1 MYTCRDCEQP
11 INQATEV
18 CPYCGADLTDIPFD
32 IESLAGPP
40 RKKSAK
46 RIAILWAIVL
56 LSLVAIAWFALP
68 WRLAGSK
75 PECEAHAGAAITEL
89 EQALRAYQSTEG
101 GFPSSLEPLGSRAH
115 DALQEAES
123 GRYTLQYTPG
133 NPESAGSIKTYSL
146 TARAGNYGYLNF
158 FTDETGVVRATR
170 ENRAAT
176 AADARIDPSTL
187 KSQ

>member
-18 CPYCGADLTDIPFD
+18 CPYCGADLTEVPFD
-32 IESLAGPP
+32 IESLAAP

-46 RIAILWAIVL
+46 KMVILWAIVL
-56 LSLVAIAWFALP
+56 LGLVAIAWFALP

-75 PECEAHAGAAITEL
+75 PESEAHGGAAITEL
-89 EQALRAYQSTEG
+89 QQALAAYQSTEG
-101 GFPSSLEPLGSRAH
+101 DFPSSLEPLGTRAH
-115 DALQEAES
+115 DALQEVQS

-133 NPESAGSIKTYSL
+133 NPESSGSIKTYAL

-158 FTDETGVVRATR
+158 FTDETGVIRATR
-170 ENRAAT
+170 ENRTAT
-176 AADARIDPSTL
+176 AADPRIDPSSL
-187 KSQ
+187 KSP

>member
-18 CPYCGADLTDIPFD
+18 CPYCGADLTELPFD
-32 IESLAGPP
+32 LENLVALP

-46 RIAILWAIVL
+46 KIVILWAIIL
-56 LSLVAIAWFALP
+56 LSLAAVAWFALP

-75 PECEAHAGAAITEL
+75 PESEAHAAAAIAQL
-89 EQALRAYQSTEG
+89 QQGLAAYQSSEG
-101 GFPSSLEPLGSRAH
+101 GFPSSLEPLGTRAR
-115 DALQEAES
+115 DALQEAQS

-133 NPESAGSIKTYSL
+133 NPEPNGRVKTYSL

-158 FTDETGVVRATR
+158 FTDETGILRATR
-170 ENRAAT
+170 ENRPAT
-176 AADARIDPSTL
+176 AGDPRIDPSSL
-187 KSQ
+187 KPQ

>member
-18 CPYCGADLTDIPFD
+18 CPYCGADLTEVPFD
-32 IESLAGPP
+32 LENLVAPP

-46 RIAILWAIVL
+46 KIVILWAVVL
-56 LSLVAIAWFALP
+56 FSLVAIAWFALP

-75 PECEAHAGAAITEL
+75 PESEAHAAGAIAQL
-89 EQALRAYQSTEG
+89 QQALAAYQSTEG
-101 GFPSSLEPLGSRAH
+101 GFPSSLEPLGPRTR
-115 DALQEAES
+115 DALQEAQS

-133 NPESAGSIKTYSL
+133 NPESNSRVKTYSL

-158 FTDETGVVRATR
+158 FTDETGVLRATR
-170 ENRAAT
+170 DNRAAT
-176 AADARIDPSTL
+176 AGDPRIDPSTL
-187 KSQ
+187 KPQ